1 MDFTFSAWVRR
12 SGCDAMT
19 AADANPTQPLPE
31 WEQPSTPRRRRR
43 VWPWLVALAIVVVLA
58 VVAWF
63 VAEAVA
69 RDLVHQTVEEEIR
82 ERLSLPADH
91 PIDVAVPGV
100 LIPQLIGGTLD
111 ELTVSSEDVP
121 VGGYEGDVTVT
132 ATDVPIRGGADI
144 GGATATVTLDETQ
157 LRTLLATVEGFPAD
171 TVELADPG
179 IDVATELQLF
189 GAGIPVGV
197 SLTPSV
203 AEGDIVLTPTAFE
216 VAGAQIDAAQLS
228 DQFGRLAALVTR
240 DWTVCLAQYIP
251 AGVTLT
257 DVQVDGDVLV
267 ADADVD
273 GAIVTD
279 PSLQANG
286 TCD

>member
-1 MDFTFSAWVRR
+1 
-12 SGCDAMT
+12 MT